1 MYSTFKLSRMDQ
13 KQQIDT
19 IQQMLERT
27 RHRVHRDSVYYLLWG
42 WLVFAATAIQYV
54 LLTQLEW
61 NNYHW
66 ITWPILMPIGA
77 LWSMLIGRKMEKL
90 AGHTTLLDRVMGYLW
105 GGMVMGILFSILMS
119 SRLGWSNSYILIML
133 FYAIGTFISGRILRF
148 RPLIYGGLFSLL
160 LILSVL
166 VFPALLA
173 SFQQNLIILALSI
186 VATYLIPGYLLRA
199 NKEAYV

>member
-1 MYSTFKLSRMDQ
+1 
-13 KQQIDT
+13 
-19 IQQMLERT
+19 
-27 RHRVHRDSVYYLLWG
+27 
-42 WLVFAATAIQYV
+42 
-54 LLTQLEW
+54 
-61 NNYHW
+61 
-66 ITWPILMPIGA
+66 
-77 LWSMLIGRKMEKL
+77 
-90 AGHTTLLDRVMGYLW
+90 
-105 GGMVMGILFSILMS
+105 
-119 SRLGWSNSYILIML
+119 ML

>member
-1 MYSTFKLSRMDQ
+1 
-13 KQQIDT
+13 
-19 IQQMLERT
+19 MLERN

-54 LLTQLEW
+54 LLTQLES